1 MQTFSSWPRFSD
13 CCATCRS
20 VISVDLYS
28 ALMSYSQYEGRGRGF
43 ARVRQGG
50 GGLGR
55 DGEPH
60 KILQPKFHLWHHAI
74 MHAQTLIQSSSQ

>member
-1 MQTFSSWPRFSD
+1 M
-13 CCATCRS
+13 
-20 VISVDLYS
+20 ISVDLYS

-43 ARVRQGG
+43 GRVRQGG

-74 MHAQTLIQSSSQ
+74 MHAQTHPKQLSMKRYYMWALK